1 MVKMASTFNGIG
13 TLGKAKRWN
22 KTEKSY
28 TEVDQ
33 PEAIKY
39 YNDFMGGVDF
49 KNCPTSYYPMT
60 FRRKRWPTKVIVHH
74 LSLSAVN
81 VLIRYRKKKLRKGLK
96 RNQVMDFL
104 AFREAVRQTFSKAEL
119 SPARFK
125 GRRSFQSLLNYFPV

>member
-1 MVKMASTFNGIG
+1 MVKMASTFSGIG
-13 TLGKAKRWN
+13 TLGTTKRWS
-22 KTEKSY
+22 KTGKSY

-49 KNCPTSYYPMT
+49 KDCLTSYYPMT
-60 FRRKRWPTKVIVHH
+60 FRRKRWPTKVIIHL

-81 VLIRYRKKKLRKGLK
+81 VWIGYRKKKLRKGLK
-96 RNQVMDFL
+96 RNQVSDFL
-104 AFREAVRQTFSKAEL
+104 AFREAVRQALCKAEL

-125 GRRSFQSLLNYFPV
+125 GRPSFQSLLNYCPV